1 MQKSMSEVR
10 WRDWLHRHSDQVL
23 DKVGIREKSV
33 VLDFGCG
40 SGAYAIPA
48 AKLTGAGGKVYA
60 LDQDVTAI
68 ETLQRTAHEEGLQNI
83 ETIISSDL
91 STGLRDECVDVVL
104 LHDVLHLIDERG
116 ALFGEV
122 NRVLGPG
129 GRVSVYPMHVDKNEV
144 SRQMR
149 SSGFSLQAEE
159 YEGHILVF
167 RKTEPAPVDRAL

>member
-1 MQKSMSEVR
+1 MNEAQ
-10 WRDWLHRHSDQVL
+10 WRDWLHGHSKQVL
-23 DKVGIREKSV
+23 EKAGIREDCV

-48 AKLTGAGGKVYA
+48 ARLVGAGGKVYA
-60 LDQDVTAI
+60 LDKNGIALRRLERAARV
-68 ETLQRTAHEEGLQNI
+68 EGMRNI
-83 ETIISSDL
+83 EAILSSDL
-91 STGLRDECVDVVL
+91 DTGLRDGCVDVVL
-104 LHDVLHLIDERG
+104 LHDVLHLIDERM
-116 ALFGEV
+116 ALFGEM

-167 RKTEPAPVDRAL
+167 RKKEPAPVDRAL